1 MASRTERTDTP
12 IPITGEVAWKRR
24 FHISTG
30 ERTEGRRSGH
40 QKSSSTL
47 GSDEEIGM
55 PPPAPPF
62 L

>member
-12 IPITGEVAWKRR
+12 IPIM
-24 FHISTG
+24 G

-55 PPPAPPF
+55 PPLPPV
-62 L
+62 LINPRRL